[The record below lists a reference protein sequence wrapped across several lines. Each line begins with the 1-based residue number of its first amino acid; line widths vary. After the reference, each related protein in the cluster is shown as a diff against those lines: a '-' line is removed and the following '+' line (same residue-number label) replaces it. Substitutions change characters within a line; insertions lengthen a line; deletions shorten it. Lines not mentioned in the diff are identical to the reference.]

1 VLKSEKVKF
10 MKEQFVQLEKLIL
23 RVRELKE
30 SENQLK
36 IGLESRESELRKLTE
51 TLESQKNIIEDLKY
65 QLKTTKLA
73 NQIDNIDLEEKA
85 TLKKQFSEYIRE
97 IDQIIEF
104 LEKKG

>member
-1 VLKSEKVKF
+1 MLKSEKVKF